1 MNIVESNGDV
11 KLCASTSVKLEV
23 FGCGET
29 FGHCAYKPVRMSHN
43 AYNAYNACN
52 VRKCESA
59 KVRKC
64 ESDLY
69 DACIGQ
75 VPVAPV
81 VPVVPRSCSEGCG
94 SPRTLIVHDLDV
106 FQSLLQDEDEVD
118 EVRNRWNFCHNFVTK
133 NVW

>member
-29 FGHCAYKPVRMSHN
+29 FGHCAYKPVQMSHN

-64 ESDLY
+64 ESAKVTCMTRALGRCLLRLLCLLCQEAAARD
-69 DACIGQ
+69 
-75 VPVAPV
+75 V
-81 VPVVPRSCSEGCG
+81 VPLGP
-94 SPRTLIVHDLDV
+94 
-106 FQSLLQDEDEVD
+106 
-118 EVRNRWNFCHNFVTK
+118 
-133 NVW
+133 